1 MLRNIKIGFTKPKN
15 NLFIFQG
22 IVRAMYQ
29 EDKVAESTSNNCE
42 FGVLA
47 DVLRTLQMEE
57 LEGNA
62 SYPAEVPEINITQN
76 IMEIIAE
83 INNTLKEIAETQ
95 KKILEE
101 IKRNRAE

>member
-1 MLRNIKIGFTKPKN
+1 MIKTYYEEPKN
-15 NLFIFQG
+15 NLFIFRG
-22 IVRAMYQ
+22 IVRSMYQ
-29 EDKVAESTSNNCE
+29 EDNVAESTVKKSE

-57 LEGNA
+57 MEEFQEHF
-62 SYPAEVPEINITQN
+62 AEVSETTTNQDTKG
-76 IMEIIAE
+76 IIVE

-101 IKRNRAE
+101 IKRIRTE